1 MNLQRCLVLVVGSV
15 LGMVNAMMAQDTP
28 WRYDFE
34 EASLSSTYRADS
46 SSQISLSTRH
56 YKSGQQS
63 LMWSWQNG
71 GRLLFTDPE
80 PGRDK
85 RLTGFRAWVYNEQAF
100 ENGVLT
106 FSFGT
111 ASELSANN
119 PRYQFQFGLNFT
131 GWRAMWVDLREDA
144 GNASYQGRKNGR
156 ATAFEISAPNNV
168 SSGSVYLDLM
178 EMVREVKHAAA
189 DPQIPFVSGG
199 IDNARGGRNREYR
212 WSLNTLPGPVLGEIT
227 EEERQAFQTIAE
239 RYEAWV
245 LGDNVM
251 EDMREPVRIRLD
263 ALANS
268 IRNGHRNL
276 KKFQIRREGD
286 VILGK
291 PLFASRSPHRPGF
304 ESVFAEVLLRL
315 VLDYRLNGDSELRDD
330 LLDLFDYLHDQG
342 WTADS
347 GLGTLVH
354 EFMRIAGYAHA
365 VFLMREDLRATG
377 RLERE
382 GLTLEWHS
390 MFGEVYEENWDPGTN
405 ADFLRTVAMY
415 RLLRVLMMEDT
426 PEKVAMMRCYLAWLN
441 NALSIAPGWL
451 DTIKPDYS
459 GFHHRGI
466 YANAYA
472 PNAFHVASILVYLL
486 RDTPFAVADDKRDNV
501 KQALLMTRVMA
512 NTYDISTALNG
523 RYPFRTQLAIK
534 LIPAYMYMAMS
545 YTPVDAELS
554 GAFMRIWNPKSQLQ
568 INDLFQKVSA
578 SIMYLDTPGAVQMM
592 VDFAKAGHTPEAAPS
607 GHWTLPYGALSIHR
621 RADWMVSLKGWSKY
635 VWDYESSGSGHN
647 QLGRYLSYG
656 SMLIYA
662 SGDPVSREASG
673 IVPEGWD
680 WSMWP
685 GTTVIRL
692 SHAELNKKQRDRNFS
707 DETFVGGVNT
717 EGQNGVFALKLH
729 DTQHNPSFRAVKTV
743 FCFGD
748 VLVCL
753 GSGIENDDGGHAT
766 VTTLFQASVSEDRPT
781 GVNGE
786 SVRAIPYEFVGTAGQ
801 TAWVMDSRGNGYVI
815 PDGGDLHMQ
824 RQVQTPG
831 DFGKGGGGGT
841 GIFELAYLDHGSAP
855 QDASYHYA
863 VLVQRSPDRV
873 RAFANMPE
881 YDVWQQD
888 RYAHIVHHQGLKTT
902 GYALFD
908 IATRPVDGPVLAV
921 SLPSLVMAREVDDG
935 LLVSVAD
942 PDFGWNRTI
951 QNPHRQN
958 RELITNQLS
967 MSRIVNVTLRGK
979 WSLDGV
985 YDLVMA
991 TVQSEQTVV
1000 EFTCQDGKA
1009 VEVKLIRVINE

>member
-15 LGMVNAMMAQDTP
+15 LGMVNAMMAQDMP

-34 EASLSSTYRADS
+34 EASLPSAYQADS
-46 SSQISLSTRH
+46 GSQLSLSTRH
-56 YKSGQQS
+56 YKSGRQS
-63 LMWSWQNG
+63 LMWSWQHG
-71 GRLLFTDPE
+71 GRLLFTDPAPE
-80 PGRDK
+80 RNK

-100 ENGVLT
+100 EDAVLT

-111 ASELSANN
+111 ESELSANN

-156 ATAFEISAPNNV
+156 ATAFEIGSPNNI

-212 WSLNTLPGPVLGEIT
+212 WSLNTLPGPVPEEIT
-227 EEERQAFQTIAE
+227 EEERRAFQTIAR
-239 RYEAWV
+239 RYETWV
-245 LGDNVM
+245 LGNGVKT
-251 EDMREPVRIRLD
+251 DMREPVRIRLD

-268 IRNGHRNL
+268 IQNGHRNL
-276 KKFQIRREGD
+276 KRYQIQRED
-286 VILGK
+286 NVILGQ
-291 PLFASRSPHRPGF
+291 PLFASRSPNRPGF
-304 ESVFAEVLLRL
+304 ESVFQEVLLRL

-382 GLTLEWHS
+382 ALTLEWHS
-390 MFGEVYEENWDPGTN
+390 MFGEVYEESWDPGTN

-426 PEKVAMMRCYLAWLN
+426 PEKVAMMRCYLAWLD

-486 RDTPFAVADDKRDNV
+486 RDTPFAVADDKRENV
-501 KQALLMTRVMA
+501 KQALLTTRVMA

-523 RYPFRTQLAIK
+523 RYPFRTRLAIK
-534 LIPAYMYMAMS
+534 LIPAYMYAALS
-545 YTPVDAELS
+545 YTPVDVELS
-554 GAFMRIWNPKSQLQ
+554 GAFMRLWNPKSELQ
-568 INDLFQKVSA
+568 IKDLLQKVSA
-578 SIMYLDTPGAVQMM
+578 SIMYLDTPGSAQMM
-592 VDFAKAGHTPEAAPS
+592 ADFAEAGHALESTPS

-621 RADWMVSLKGWSKY
+621 RDAWMVSMKGWSKY

-662 SGDPVSREASG
+662 SGDPVGREASG

-692 SHAELNKKQRDRNFS
+692 SHAELNNKKRDRNFS
-707 DETFVGGVNT
+707 DETFVGGINLK
-717 EGQNGVFALKLH
+717 GQNGIFALKLH
-729 DTQHNPSFRAVKTV
+729 DTEHNTSFRAVKTV
-743 FCFGD
+743 FCFDD

-766 VTTLFQASVSEDRPT
+766 VTPLFQASISEDRPT
-781 GVNGE
+781 GVNEE

-815 PDGGDLHMQ
+815 PDGGDLWVQ

-841 GIFELAYLDHGSAP
+841 GTFELAYLDHGSAP

-873 RAFANMPE
+873 SAFAQSPE
-881 YDVWQQD
+881 YDVWRQD
-888 RYAHIVHHQGLKTT
+888 RHAHIVHHWDLKTT
-902 GYALFD
+902 GYALFSKD
-908 IATRPVDGPVLAV
+908 ARPKKGLILSV
-921 SLPSLVMAREVDDG
+921 SLPSSVMIREVDDG
-935 LLVSVAD
+935 LLLSVAD

-958 RELITNQLS
+958 RELITNQPS
-967 MSRIVNVTLRGK
+967 MSRTVNVTLRGK
-979 WSLDGV
+979 WRLDSV
-985 YDLVMA
+985 YDLA
-991 TVQSEQTVV
+991 RAEIRSDQTVV

-1009 VEVKLIRVINE
+1009 VEVKLIGVSK

>member
-1 MNLQRCLVLVVGSV
+1 MNLQRCLALVVGSV
-15 LGMVNAMMAQDTP
+15 LGLTNTTMAQDAP
-28 WRYDFE
+28 WHYNFE
-34 EASLSSTYRADS
+34 EVSVSSSYRADS
-46 SSQISLSTRH
+46 SSHLSLSTRH
-56 YKSGQQS
+56 YKSGRQS

-71 GRLLFTDPE
+71 GRLLFTDPDPE
-80 PGRDK
+80 RNK

-100 ENGVLT
+100 EDGVLT
-106 FSFGT
+106 FSFGSE
-111 ASELSANN
+111 SELSANN

-144 GNASYQGRKNGR
+144 GNASYMGRKNGR
-156 ATAFEISAPNNV
+156 ATAFEIRAPHNI
-168 SSGSVYLDLM
+168 SSGSVFLDMM

-199 IDNARGGRNREYR
+199 IDNARGGQNREYR
-212 WSLNTLPGPVLGEIT
+212 WSLNTLPGPVPEEIT
-227 EEERQAFQTIAE
+227 EEERRAFQTIAR
-239 RYEAWV
+239 RYETWI
-245 LGDNVM
+245 LGNEVKT
-251 EDMREPVRIRLD
+251 DMREPVRIRLD

-276 KKFQIRREGD
+276 AKYQIRREGD
-286 VILGK
+286 VILGV
-291 PLFASRSPHRPGF
+291 PLFASRAPHRPGF

-315 VLDYRLNGDSELRDD
+315 VLDYRLNGTEDKKNQI
-330 LLDLFDYLHDQG
+330 LDVFDYLHDQG
-342 WTADS
+342 WAWGS

-377 RLERE
+377 RLDRE
-382 GLTLEWHS
+382 ALTLEWHS

-426 PEKVAMMRCYLAWLN
+426 PEKVANMRCYVAWLD

-534 LIPAYMYMAMS
+534 LIPAYMYAALS
-545 YTPVDAELS
+545 HTPVDVELS
-554 GAFMRIWNPKSQLQ
+554 GAFIRLWNPKSQLQ
-568 INDLFQKVSA
+568 IKDLFQKVSA
-578 SIMYLDTPGAVQMM
+578 SIMYLDTPGAAQMM
-592 VDFAKAGHTPEAAPS
+592 ADFSETGHAPEVAPS

-621 RADWMVSLKGWSKY
+621 RADWMVSMKGWSKY

-662 SGDPVSREASG
+662 SGDPVGREASG

-692 SHAELNKKQRDRNFS
+692 SHAELSNKKRDRNFS
-707 DETFVGGVNT
+707 DETFVGGANLKR
-717 EGQNGVFALKLH
+717 QNGIFALKLH
-729 DTQHNPSFRAVKTV
+729 DTEHNTSFRAVKTV
-743 FCFGD
+743 FCFD
-748 VLVCL
+748 DLLVCL

-766 VTTLFQASVSEDRPT
+766 VTPLFQASISEDRPT

-786 SVRAIPYEFVGTAGQ
+786 SVRAIPYQFVGTEGQ
-801 TAWVMDSRGNGYVI
+801 TAWVMDSLGNGYVI
-815 PDGGDLHMQ
+815 PDGGDLRVQ

-831 DFGKGGGGGT
+831 DFGKGGGGGMGT
-841 GIFELAYLDHGSAP
+841 FELAYLDHGSAP
-855 QDASYHYA
+855 QDKFYEYA
-863 VLVQRSPDRV
+863 VLVQRSPEHV
-873 RAFANMPE
+873 RAFSDAPE

-888 RYAHIVHHQGLKTT
+888 RNAHIVHHRDLKTT
-902 GYALFD
+902 GYALFSKD
-908 IATRPVDGPVLAV
+908 ARPTKGLVLSS
-921 SLPSLVMAREVDDG
+921 SLPSSVMTREVDDG
-935 LLVSVAD
+935 LLLSVAD

-958 RELITNQLS
+958 RELITNQPS
-967 MSRIVNVTLRGK
+967 MSRTVNVTLHGK
-979 WSLDGV
+979 WRLDGV
-985 YDLVMA
+985 YDLVRTA
-991 TVQSEQTVV
+991 IQSDQTVV
-1000 EFTCQDGKA
+1000 EFTCQDGKT
-1009 VEVKLIRVINE
+1009 VEVKLIGVSK